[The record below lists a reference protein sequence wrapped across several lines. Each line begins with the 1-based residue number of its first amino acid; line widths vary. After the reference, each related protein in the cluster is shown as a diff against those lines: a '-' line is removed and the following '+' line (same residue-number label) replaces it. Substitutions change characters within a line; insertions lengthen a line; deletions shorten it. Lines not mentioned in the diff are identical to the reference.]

1 MSAAQSFE
9 TENPLAEPTEPSRG
23 ARPSSSDDGEAGPPS
38 GDGGGG
44 DELGDEVVVEAVPL
58 ETLIK

>member
-9 TENPLAEPTEPSRG
+9 TENPLAEPSEPSRG
-23 ARPSSSDDGEAGPPS
+23 SDDGEAGPPS